1 VDESDSKHLDTA
13 ALQWQLEQT
22 RARRWTLMLRVLP
35 MVVLGA
41 MLVIV
46 FQLFE

>member
-1 VDESDSKHLDTA
+1 MDESDSKHLDGA
-13 ALQWQLEQT
+13 ALRWQLEQT

-35 MVVLGA
+35 FVILGA
-41 MLVIV
+41 MLVAV